1 MISIMGGPGQV
12 LQESDMDVISLEFIL
27 FVIITFALYWII
39 PARSRW
45 LVLLGASLY
54 FYYTY
59 SITYL
64 FILLSV
70 SVVSFLAARLL
81 GRHRDK
87 KADRAVLAIA
97 VAVLA
102 GILVYFKYLN
112 FIIENI
118 NQFAEAVHQ
127 GKRLAVL
134 NIVLP
139 VGMSF
144 YIFSAV
150 SYLVDVYRKAEEPE
164 INLGHF
170 LLYMIYFPKLLAGP
184 IERSETFLKQINA
197 PGAFHYSDGSLGMRK
212 ILWGCFQK
220 IAIANVLA
228 KYVNAVYSNL
238 QGNSGGAL
246 LLASLFF
253 TIEIYCDFSGYSD
266 IAIGVSHLF
275 GIQLMD
281 NFHSPYFSVSVR
293 DFWSRWHISLSTW
306 LRDYIYIPLGG
317 NRCSRGRNYLNL
329 LITFLFSGLWHGAS
343 WTFIAWGGIHGIMQ
357 IVEKATSG
365 RKKYATCVVWCRRLF
380 VFLFVNF
387 AWIFFRA
394 ASFADAWYLIKHV
407 FTVTSFSEYFANT
420 MGIMNIDLAA
430 IVACVI
436 ILAAFDYFS
445 LQKNVFVAMN
455 SWKKPVRWIAYLIL
469 VWLILYMIPLA
480 GSAPFIYS
488 NF

>member
-1 MISIMGGPGQV
+1 
-12 LQESDMDVISLEFIL
+12 
-27 FVIITFALYWII
+27 
-39 PARSRW
+39 
-45 LVLLGASLY
+45 
-54 FYYTY
+54 
-59 SITYL
+59 
-64 FILLSV
+64 
-70 SVVSFLAARLL
+70 
-81 GRHRDK
+81 
-87 KADRAVLAIA
+87 
-97 VAVLA
+97 
-102 GILVYFKYLN
+102 
-112 FIIENI
+112 
-118 NQFAEAVHQ
+118 
-127 GKRLAVL
+127 
-134 NIVLP
+134 
-139 VGMSF
+139 
-144 YIFSAV
+144 
-150 SYLVDVYRKAEEPE
+150 
-164 INLGHF
+164 
-170 LLYMIYFPKLLAGP
+170 
-184 IERSETFLKQINA
+184 
-197 PGAFHYSDGSLGMRK
+197 
-212 ILWGCFQK
+212 
-220 IAIANVLA
+220 
-228 KYVNAVYSNL
+228 
-238 QGNSGGAL
+238 
-246 LLASLFF
+246 
-253 TIEIYCDFSGYSD
+253 
-266 IAIGVSHLF
+266 
-275 GIQLMD
+275 MD

-387 AWIFFRA
+387 AWAFFRA

>member
-1 MISIMGGPGQV
+1 MFTQMEGLVVDKGITLCDLKGMLDVFVKRIFGEETSTRLRPSFFPFTEPSVEVDVSCFECGGKGCRLCKGTGWIEV
-12 LQESDMDVISLEFIL
+12 LGAGVVNKKVLENCGIDSDEYSGFAFGLGLERIAMLKYGINNIKLLFESDL
-27 FVIITFALYWII
+27 
-39 PARSRW
+39 R
-45 LVLLGASLY
+45 
-54 FYYTY
+54 
-59 SITYL
+59 
-64 FILLSV
+64 
-70 SVVSFLAARLL
+70 
-81 GRHRDK
+81 
-87 KADRAVLAIA
+87 
-97 VAVLA
+97 
-102 GILVYFKYLN
+102 
-112 FIIENI
+112 
-118 NQFAEAVHQ
+118 
-127 GKRLAVL
+127 
-134 NIVLP
+134 
-139 VGMSF
+139 
-144 YIFSAV
+144 
-150 SYLVDVYRKAEEPE
+150 
-164 INLGHF
+164 
-170 LLYMIYFPKLLAGP
+170 
-184 IERSETFLKQINA
+184 FLKQINA

-407 FTVTSFSEYFANT
+407 FTVTSFSE
-420 MGIMNIDLAA
+420 
-430 IVACVI
+430 
-436 ILAAFDYFS
+436 
-445 LQKNVFVAMN
+445 
-455 SWKKPVRWIAYLIL
+455 LI
-469 VWLILYMIPLA
+469 
-480 GSAPFIYS
+480 
-488 NF
+488 

>member
-1 MISIMGGPGQV
+1 
-12 LQESDMDVISLEFIL
+12 MDVISLEFAL
-27 FVIITFALYWII
+27 FVIITFILYWII

-59 SITYL
+59 SVNYL
-64 FILLSV
+64 YILLAASAV
-70 SVVSFLAARLL
+70 TYLAARFL
-81 GRHRDK
+81 GRHQDK
-87 KADRAVLAIA
+87 IADRAALAIA
-97 VAVLA
+97 VAALA
-102 GILVYFKYLN
+102 GVLVYFKYLN

-118 NQFAEAVHQ
+118 NQFAETVHQ
-127 GKRLAVL
+127 GKRLEVL

-150 SYLVDVYRKAEEPE
+150 SYLVDVYRKEEEPE
-164 INLGHF
+164 TNLGHF
-170 LLYMIYFPKLLAGP
+170 LLYMVYFPKLLAGP
-184 IERSETFLKQINA
+184 IERSKTFLKQINT
-197 PGAFHYSDGSLGMRK
+197 PGKFQYNDGCLGMRR

-238 QGNSGGAL
+238 QGNSGVAL

-253 TIEIYCDFSGYSD
+253 TIQIYCDFSGYSD
-266 IAIGVSHLF
+266 IAIGVSRLF
-275 GIQLMD
+275 GIRLMD

-317 NRCSRGRNYLNL
+317 SRCSRGRNYLNL

-343 WTFIAWGGIHGIMQ
+343 WTFIAWGGIHGLMQ
-357 IVEKATSG
+357 VLEKATLS
-365 RKKYATCVVWCRRLF
+365 RKKSAACVLWCRRLF

-387 AWIFFRA
+387 AWVFFRA
-394 ASFADAWYLIKHV
+394 ASFADAWYLIRHV
-407 FTVTSFSEYFANT
+407 FTVTAFSDYCANT

-430 IVACVI
+430 IAACVI
-436 ILAAFDYFS
+436 ILTVFDYFS
-445 LQKNVFVAMN
+445 LQKDIFVTMN
-455 SWKKPVRWIAYLIL
+455 NWKTPVRWMAYLIL
-469 VWLILYMIPLA
+469 VWLILYMMPLA

>member
-1 MISIMGGPGQV
+1 
-12 LQESDMDVISLEFIL
+12 MDVISLEFIL

-64 FILLSV
+64 FILLAV

-112 FIIENI
+112 FMIENI

-127 GKRLAVL
+127 GKRMAVL

-266 IAIGVSHLF
+266 IAIGVSRLF

-306 LRDYIYIPLGG
+306 LRDYIYSTGRKQVFQRKKLSEFTHYLFVQWFVAWSFMDFY
-317 NRCSRGRNYLNL
+317 CMGRNSRYYANSRESH
-329 LITFLFSGLWHGAS
+329 IG
-343 WTFIAWGGIHGIMQ
+343 Q
-357 IVEKATSG
+357 EKI
-365 RKKYATCVVWCRRLF
+365 CHMRRLVQKTF
-380 VFLFVNF
+380 CISICEFRMDLF
-387 AWIFFRA
+387 
-394 ASFADAWYLIKHV
+394 
-407 FTVTSFSEYFANT
+407 
-420 MGIMNIDLAA
+420 
-430 IVACVI
+430 
-436 ILAAFDYFS
+436 
-445 LQKNVFVAMN
+445 Q
-455 SWKKPVRWIAYLIL
+455 
-469 VWLILYMIPLA
+469 
-480 GSAPFIYS
+480 GSKLR
-488 NF
+488 